1 MILFLHFRF
10 DGSAPIIGAMT
21 PDPIRPTHARKH
33 LIVGNGPIGRAT
45 AQSLHAQGEAVV
57 LASRSAG
64 GLGVPGVAQLPL
76 DALDGA
82 ALRAATQGVSHLYLT
97 LGLPYQAA
105 VWERNWP
112 RILHNAIDAALAHG
126 AGLIWF
132 DNLYAYGPLPL
143 RVPMREDHPL
153 DPPSR
158 KGKVRTRLLAMLH
171 EAGTTRGLRWLI
183 ARSADFYGPDVRLSI
198 LYVAAMERQLQG
210 RAAFWLG
217 RPDQRHSFTY
227 TPDAGRA
234 LAQLALD
241 DGAWQQSWHL
251 PTASPAPTPR
261 QLLAESAQLLGA
273 PTAVRALPAA
283 LARWLSPVNGLM
295 REVAEMLY
303 QNQQDYVFSSEKFET
318 HYPDFRITPYV
329 QGLAAMVDSLRTAP

>member
-1 MILFLHFRF
+1 
-10 DGSAPIIGAMT
+10 
-21 PDPIRPTHARKH
+21 
-33 LIVGNGPIGRAT
+33 
-45 AQSLHAQGEAVV
+45 
-57 LASRSAG
+57 
-64 GLGVPGVAQLPL
+64 
-76 DALDGA
+76 
-82 ALRAATQGVSHLYLT
+82 
-97 LGLPYQAA
+97 
-105 VWERNWP
+105 
-112 RILHNAIDAALAHG
+112 
-126 AGLIWF
+126 
-132 DNLYAYGPLPL
+132 
-143 RVPMREDHPL
+143 
-153 DPPSR
+153 
-158 KGKVRTRLLAMLH
+158 
-171 EAGTTRGLRWLI
+171 
-183 ARSADFYGPDVRLSI
+183 VRLSI